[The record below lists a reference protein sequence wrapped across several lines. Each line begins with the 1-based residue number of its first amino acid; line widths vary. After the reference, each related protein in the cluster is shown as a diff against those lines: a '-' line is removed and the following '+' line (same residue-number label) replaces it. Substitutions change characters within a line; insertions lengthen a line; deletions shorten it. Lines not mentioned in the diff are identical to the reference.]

1 MGLEGNKFS
10 CELPRRQHTK
20 QSVCR
25 GGLGSDTRRMRGET
39 ARKERQTFPAVRRHQ
54 GHGCLFGR
62 RVRFS
67 LSVLC
72 SKTKV
77 CAAVFSL
84 RQTNQVI
91 SGGRVFVTT
100 HVPLSS
106 RLSPVAQPHQ
116 SPDSTWE
123 LHPVRLDPY
132 GVKAMLATGQ
142 RAYLPTSHL
151 LQSPSHRRWEFLFLS
166 LNSYFTRPTG
176 SSSSSRF
183 HR

>member
-1 MGLEGNKFS
+1 MNCPAGNT
-10 CELPRRQHTK
+10 HTK

-39 ARKERQTFPAVRRHQ
+39 ARKERQTFPALLSPDK

-72 SKTKV
+72 VRRRIV

-91 SGGRVFVTT
+91 SGGRFFVTT

-132 GVKAMLATGQ
+132 GVKATLATGQ
-142 RAYLPTSHL
+142 RAYLPPSHL